1 MLHCLSVFARA
12 CTLVC
17 VCWFSV
23 CFWYLWYGLHG
34 HASTCAGLWPT
45 PGHAAFVWV
54 YAQETIG
61 GSCFSRVKRT
71 FNTQLGSKSWHSDS
85 SLNTLCS
92 IGRYLKSDLLNEIRE
107 NCLCIWFYVCVLLW
121 TGLQYVCQ
129 SRRPMAWPVW
139 LPEITH
145 WQINGLSW
153 PSSLL
158 HAALCRWPSLNSNTV
173 TVRL

>member
-1 MLHCLSVFARA
+1 MPRCGQCDQWGLIGQMLHCLSVFARA

-92 IGRYLKSDLLNEIRE
+92 IGRYLKSDLLLVYLVLCVRPPLNWFTV
-107 NCLCIWFYVCVLLW
+107 CLSVQAAY
-121 TGLQYVCQ
+121 G
-129 SRRPMAWPVW
+129 MAC
-139 LPEITH
+139 LAARDY
-145 WQINGLSW
+145 
-153 PSSLL
+153 SL
-158 HAALCRWPSLNSNTV
+158 AD
-173 TVRL
+173 